1 MSTGYH
7 RPQKRKTRRGTQS
20 THKPIFKNSSWFHEK
35 KPNLPFPKFK
45 RLPNVLPLHKE
56 HKPDRCYRY
65 FHIPGANERRS
76 FLCVCM
82 SMVREQLSPSWWV
95 HLIIQGVHEVC
106 VGHRRGFLYLWQVAM
121 QTIWSASEET
131 DQAPDYT
138 LEDKCQS
145 EKEEPFVSCTVYG
158 NESRLVCFV
167 SLSWSR
173 LGYGGGN
180 RTATRI
186 ARMKIF
192 CFWRRRSALTRAL
205 KTSLSKTPRS
215 VGLVRVLRSFSF
227 LFFSLFSILS
237 DSSWQ
242 PFPLA
247 QWVKGKLEG
256 ATRDQDQTLPRF
268 LFLLIAP

>member
-1 MSTGYH
+1 M
-7 RPQKRKTRRGTQS
+7 
-20 THKPIFKNSSWFHEK
+20 
-35 KPNLPFPKFK
+35 
-45 RLPNVLPLHKE
+45 E
-56 HKPDRCYRY
+56 HKPDRY
-65 FHIPGANERRS
+65 FHIPGANERGS

-82 SMVREQLSPSWWV
+82 SMVREQLSPSWCV
-95 HLIIQGVHEVC
+95 HSIIQGVHDVC
-106 VGHRRGFLYLWQVAM
+106 VSHRRGFLYLWQVAT

-158 NESRLVCFV
+158 NETRLVCFV

-180 RTATRI
+180 RTATRV

-192 CFWRRRSALTRAL
+192 CFRRRSALTRAL
-205 KTSLSKTPRS
+205 KTSLSKTPWS
-215 VGLVRVLRSFSF
+215 VGLVRV